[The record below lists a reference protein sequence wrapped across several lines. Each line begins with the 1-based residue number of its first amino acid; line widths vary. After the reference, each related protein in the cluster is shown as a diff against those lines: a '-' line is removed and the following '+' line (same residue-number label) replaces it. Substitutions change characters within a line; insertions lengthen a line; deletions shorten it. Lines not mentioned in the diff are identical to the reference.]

1 LVLGKLKNWPGI
13 KSYTL
18 SITIFLSRQF
28 LSSDCFW
35 CAPFGYLY
43 FHLLNTKSNYIHPV
57 SGVGAPTQGLLI
69 MKFLPL
75 PLNHGYSPC

>member
-43 FHLLNTKSNYIHPV
+43 FHLLKKNLITSIHLAV
-57 SGVGAPTQGLLI
+57 WGLQPKAFWSWNFYLY
-69 MKFLPL
+69 
-75 PLNHGYSPC
+75 H